1 MLLNA
6 IFSIK
11 PKYAEKIFSGEK
23 KFEFRTKICKH
34 AIDKIIIY
42 ETSPVCMVVGE
53 VCVTGIIKD
62 SPSKLWNET
71 KQFAGIEYNSFMEYF
86 KNKKTAFAYVLST
99 PIKYEKHY
107 KLSEFNIYTAPQ
119 SYIYLKNN

>member
-1 MLLNA
+1 
-6 IFSIK
+6 
-11 PKYAEKIFSGEK
+11 
-23 KFEFRTKICKH
+23 
-34 AIDKIIIY
+34 
-42 ETSPVCMVVGE
+42 MVVGE

-99 PIKYEKHY
+99 PTKYEKHY